1 LKTESHNGGHKEG
14 PKGPKKGPQEGV
26 PKKDQTEP
34 WGAYE
39 RVPKAAQELALKGS
53 KKRLQREPKGS
64 KGAPWGATRGPCG
77 PWKETARPEKGS
89 VRIKEELL

>member
-1 LKTESHNGGHKEG
+1 MEAT
-14 PKGPKKGPQEGV
+14 KKAPRDPRRG

-39 RVPKAAQELALKGS
+39 KVPKAAQEGALKGS

-64 KGAPWGATRGPCG
+64 KGAPWGATRGPC
-77 PWKETARPEKGS
+77 RP
-89 VRIKEELL
+89 